1 MCVLLQNRNKPIYM
15 SYADIRFYT
24 NITLLF
30 LLLLNNPDNLNINI
44 KSYKNLISKLIIT
57 KSLSFVNKKFLNL
70 SEK

>member
-1 MCVLLQNRNKPIYM
+1 M